1 MRETRMNQHTRP
13 ASVALSFGLPAL
25 LASSISFG
33 QQTTA
38 PQPYPQT
45 PYSQQGTPSQQA
57 TPSPY
62 PVTQQT
68 SQPPSTDPQQPAAQV
83 QPAAVPP
90 ANASPQAPVVPQAP
104 KGFDL
109 NAIEQTQ
116 LDAVLNNWQTSS
128 SQINTFTCS
137 FERLEY
143 VMAFGPVINGEPAP
157 LNKDKGE
164 LTYSKPDKGSFQI
177 TEIATYKEVPPPAD
191 QPNAPKQGSW
201 IAQPKVVGEHWV
213 CDGKSVYEYRN
224 DQRQVIER
232 PIPPQMQGQAIVDGP
247 LPFLFG
253 ADAAKLKQRYW
264 MKIDN
269 RNRDPNQIWLT
280 ALPKFQE
287 QAANFSQV
295 ELILDRKL
303 QLPQAMRVTMPNHD
317 QHVYKFDLPNAK
329 TNKMLDRLQ
338 QALFQKPSIPF
349 GYKHVLEQTPVA
361 QSDQPA
367 QQQPR

>member
-1 MRETRMNQHTRP
+1 MDQFTRP

-25 LASSISFG
+25 LASGISFG
-33 QQTTA
+33 QQPGA

-45 PYSQQGTPSQQA
+45 QAYSQPA

-62 PVTQQT
+62 PVTQPATQ
-68 SQPPSTDPQQPAAQV
+68 QPSTDPQQPATQIQATGT
-83 QPAAVPP
+83 PP
-90 ANASPQAPVVPQAP
+90 ANAPPQAPVVPQVP

-109 NAIEQTQ
+109 NALQQAE
-116 LDAVLNNWQTSS
+116 LDAVLTTWQTESAK
-128 SQINTFTCS
+128 INTFTCS
-137 FERLEY
+137 FDRWEY
-143 VMAFGPVINGEPAP
+143 VMAFGPVINGQAAP

-177 TEIATYKEVPPPAD
+177 TEISTYKKLPPPAD
-191 QPNAPKQGSW
+191 QPNAPERGNW
-201 IAQPKVVGEHWV
+201 IPQPKAIGEHWV

-224 DQRQVIER
+224 DQMQVIER

-253 ADAAKLKQRYW
+253 ADADKLKQRYW

-269 RNRDPNQIWLT
+269 QNQDPKQIWLV
-280 ALPKFQE
+280 AMPKFQE

-295 ELILDRKL
+295 DLILDRKL
-303 QLPQAMRVTMPNHD
+303 ELPQAMRVTMPNRD
-317 QHVYKFDLPNAK
+317 QHVYMFDLKTAK
-329 TNKMLDRLQ
+329 QNKMLDRLQ

-349 GYKHVLEQTPVA
+349 GYKHVLDQTPVA
-361 QSDQPA
+361 QSEQPA